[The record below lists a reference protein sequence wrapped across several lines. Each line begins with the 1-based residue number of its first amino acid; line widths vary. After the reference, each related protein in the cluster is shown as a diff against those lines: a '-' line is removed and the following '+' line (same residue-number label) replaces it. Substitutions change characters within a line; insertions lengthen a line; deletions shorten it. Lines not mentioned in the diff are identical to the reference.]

1 MQDLFRAWVSNSAKL
16 SPSGWYSY
24 NAVCCHHRGHR
35 ADTKK
40 RGGVKYENNGF
51 AYHCFNCNFS
61 AGWQPGQLLSNNL
74 RNWLRWSGADQ
85 DTVLKINFALLR
97 NRDQLSAELQPLIK
111 KFEDRPLS
119 SSFMS
124 LGDSRAVEE
133 HYDLTA
139 PYYEYLLNRQL
150 SDKID
155 RFYVDLAQQGPLK
168 NRIILPFTLE
178 DKNIGYTARTISDQK
193 PKYYNYSQSGYVFN
207 IDAVKAF
214 FKYCLVFEGVIDAV
228 QFDGVAV
235 MGNEVHKDQHMLIN
249 RLGKNVV
256 VVPDQD
262 QAGLKLID
270 SALEH
275 GYAVSFPNW
284 GSGIKDA
291 NDAVIKYGKLFT
303 LVSILENI
311 ETQPAKI
318 EIKSRLMKNNV

>member
-1 MQDLFRAWVSNSAKL
+1 MQDLFRAWVPGSAKV

-51 AYHCFNCNFS
+51 AYHCFNCGFS

-85 DTVLKINFALLR
+85 DTTLKINFALLR
-97 NRDQLSAELQPLIK
+97 NRDQLSAELKPLIK
-111 KFEDRPLS
+111 TFEDRPLGET
-119 SSFMS
+119 FMC
-124 LGDSRAVEE
+124 LGDTRAVEE
-133 HYDLTA
+133 HYDLTV
-139 PYYEYLLNRQL
+139 PYYEYLISRQL
-150 SDKID
+150 DDRID

-168 NRIILPFTLE
+168 NRIILPFKLE
-178 DKNIGYTARTISDQK
+178 DKNIGYTARTIIDQK

-207 IDAVKAF
+207 TDAIKSF
-214 FKYCLVFEGVIDAV
+214 YKYCLVFEGVLDAV

-235 MGNEVHKDQHMLIN
+235 MGNEIHKDQHLLID
-249 RLGKNVV
+249 RLSKHTV
-256 VVPDQD
+256 VVPDRD
-262 QAGLKLID
+262 APGLKLIE

-275 GYAVSFPNW
+275 GYSVSFPNW
-284 GSGIKDA
+284 APDVKDA

-318 EIKSRLMKNNV
+318 EVKLRLMKNNV